1 MLKKKESY
9 LCLSA
14 MLRAREPK
22 LLNADKASRM
32 LDASSFEEAAKL
44 LTDCGYDDMSQMRT
58 SEIEQALSDHRKEI
72 FDEIERLSPDKI
84 IPELFR
90 MKYDYHN
97 AKVILKAEAMETK
110 SDHLLSDA
118 GRMSPALLKGLYHEE
133 KYSSMPGGLGKA
145 MEEAASVLAMPAE
158 KYCAF
163 LAKLAVQSAP
173 DGEGQIV
180 LNASD
185 RKNYGEAVVKQAND
199 ALGGKLTLSSETGDF
214 AGGLIVRNGA
224 VEVNNT
230 LELLI
235 DLCRGDMAAE
245 VAKILF
251 G

>member
-1 MLKKKESY
+1 MKGTE
-9 LCLSA
+9 
-14 MLRAREPK
+14 
-22 LLNADKASRM
+22 
-32 LDASSFEEAAKL
+32 
-44 LTDCGYDDMSQMRT
+44 
-58 SEIEQALSDHRKEI
+58 
-72 FDEIERLSPDKI
+72 KI
-84 IPELFR
+84 IAHIQA
-90 MKYDYHN
+90 D
-97 AKVILKAEAMETK
+97 AKAQADAILAQAEQQCAGIREDFDKKAKEAYAEKIRAGVKGCEDLSESKSRIAQMESKK
-110 SDHLLSDA
+110 SIL
-118 GRMSPALLKGLYHEE
+118 ALKQEMV
-133 KYSSMPGGLGKA
+133 S
-145 MEEAASVLAMPAE
+145 EAFARAKDLVLALPAE

-185 RKNYGEAVVKQAND
+185 RKNYGEAVVKQANA

>member
-1 MLKKKESY
+1 MKGTE
-9 LCLSA
+9 
-14 MLRAREPK
+14 
-22 LLNADKASRM
+22 
-32 LDASSFEEAAKL
+32 
-44 LTDCGYDDMSQMRT
+44 
-58 SEIEQALSDHRKEI
+58 
-72 FDEIERLSPDKI
+72 KI
-84 IPELFR
+84 IAHIQADAKAQADAILAQAEQQCAGIR
-90 MKYDYHN
+90 DDYESK
-97 AKVILKAEAMETK
+97 AKDAYAEKIRAGVKKCEDLADSKTRIAQMESK
-110 SDHLLSDA
+110 
-118 GRMSPALLKGLYHEE
+118 K
-133 KYSSMPGGLGKA
+133 
-145 MEEAASVLAMPAE
+145 SVLALKQEMVSEAFAKAKDIVLALPAE

-163 LAKLAVQSAP
+163 LTRLAVQSAP

-185 RKNYGEAVVKQAND
+185 RKKYGEAVVSQANA
-199 ALGGKLTLSSETGDF
+199 ALSGRLTLSDETGDF